1 MKLGQVLKEYRWAL
15 RKNVRAMAKEIGL
28 SHATL
33 CRVERGENMDG
44 ATLARIISWLLRD

>member
-15 RKNVRAMAKEIGL
+15 RKNVRDMAKELGI

-33 CRVERGENMDG
+33 SRIERGENMDG
-44 ATLARIISWLLRD
+44 VTLARIISWLIR